1 MRNNIFVNVGTI
13 DFANGFAVYEAN
25 AGSDL
30 QIFENNDLWAP
41 NGGTLYFDDGATSL
55 SLAAIN
61 ALMGSGSNI
70 NADPQL
76 DATFHIPMTSPC
88 RNAGTATGAPAFDF
102 DGDMRPQEM
111 SYDIGA
117 DEYVP

>member
-1 MRNNIFVNVGTI
+1 M
-13 DFANGFAVYEAN
+13 
-25 AGSDL
+25 
-30 QIFENNDLWAP
+30 P
-41 NGGTLYFDDGATSL
+41 L
-55 SLAAIN
+55 SLAGIN
-61 ALMGSGSNI
+61 ALPGAGSNI

-88 RNAGTATGAPAFDF
+88 RNAGKALSGPAFDF
-102 DGDMRPQEM
+102 DGDTRPQEM